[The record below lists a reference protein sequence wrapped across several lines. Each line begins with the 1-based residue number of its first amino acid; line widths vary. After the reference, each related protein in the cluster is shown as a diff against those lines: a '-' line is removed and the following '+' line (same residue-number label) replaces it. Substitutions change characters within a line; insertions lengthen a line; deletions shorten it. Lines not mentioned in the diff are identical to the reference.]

1 MTQDEIIEMAKQ
13 ANAGMFALLDAHEA
27 KLKEK
32 NTDAGLKTGV
42 GKPGDFV

>member
-1 MTQDEIIEMAKQ
+1 MVELFEKYGHKTA
-13 ANAGMFALLDAHEA
+13 ALLDAHEA

-32 NTDAGLKTGV
+32 NTDAVLKTGV